1 MGSLVLPGLEV
12 ATVGDGG
19 WRDARRVGPNEWA
32 VAVGSDGAR
41 QALLQA
47 AAVPGPPS
55 SALGGVEE
63 PAALL
68 RIELDVCGAWLT
80 TAASGRLRPVAVRRA
95 GWVDLRGHGPGPP
108 ADDRIGLG
116 PGDALVVPARPADD
130 DQLLE
135 CLLTVT
141 GQTAQTIASAT
152 GVDRAAVLAVPDS
165 SGDDAVERVEA
176 ATGLPREQLRLPGYP
191 LGDLQPDLWHRPP
204 TPPREARLRLRPEAA
219 QVGEV
224 RRLLRRLLA
233 SWRLEALLE
242 DGDVE
247 LLATETATN
256 AMRHAGTEAT
266 VIVRYLG
273 DRVRVEVGDGSTALP
288 HVRTPRLDETG
299 GRGLSLVETLSSRW
313 GVTPTAGGK
322 RVWFEVAA
330 KPTGRAASGE

>member
-1 MGSLVLPGLEV
+1 MGSLALPGLEV
-12 ATVGDGG
+12 GTVGGEA
-19 WRDARRVGPNEWA
+19 WREARRVGPNEWA
-32 VAVGSDGAR
+32 MAVGAEGAR
-41 QALLQA
+41 RALLDA

-55 SALGGVEE
+55 AAVAAVEE

-80 TAASGRLRPVAVRRA
+80 TAGSGGLRPVAVRRA
-95 GWVDLRGHGPGPP
+95 GWVDLRGHGAGPP

-116 PGDALVVPARPADD
+116 PGDALVVPAGPGDDEGLLDCLLAVTARPA
-130 DQLLE
+130 Q
-135 CLLTVT
+135 V
-141 GQTAQTIASAT
+141 IADSA
-152 GVDRAAVLAVPDS
+152 GAARVAVLAVPDA
-165 SGDDAVERVEA
+165 SGDEA
-176 ATGLPREQLRLPGYP
+176 MQRLEEATGVPREQIELPGYP

-219 QVGEV
+219 QIAEV

-233 SWRLEALLE
+233 SWRLDALLE

-273 DRVRVEVGDGSTALP
+273 DRVRVEVGDGSSALP
-288 HVRTPRLDETG
+288 QIRTAGLDETG
-299 GRGLSLVETLSSRW
+299 GRGLSLVETLSSSW
-313 GVTPTAGGK
+313 GVTRTLLGK
-322 RVWFEVAA
+322 RVWFEVST
-330 KPTGRAASGE
+330 KPGGS